1 MRTLMTKKLAGVLVA
16 ALTFAGCTNDLAK
29 EGTAD
34 VFMRIVAIVDA
45 ADGAPRVLSD
55 VGAGTPTFANVV
67 VAARSKNPNNNTL
80 NYIRAIQ
87 LERFEV
93 RYYRSDG
100 RSVEGVDVPYRFAG
114 DVRSAIDIGDSSN
127 NLSILL
133 EVVRSAAKL
142 EPPLLNLRNGGGAV
156 VLTLQAEITL
166 YGRTIGSNDIVKASA
181 SVPVE
186 FQFTPTNQLP

>member
-1 MRTLMTKKLAGVLVA
+1 MRTLMTKKLAGVVVA

-34 VFMRIVAIVDA
+34 VFMRIVAIQDLSGTPYV
-45 ADGAPRVLSD
+45 VSD
-55 VGAGTPTFANVV
+55 VGAATPTFANVV
-67 VAARSKNPNNNTL
+67 VAARSKNPSNNTI

-100 RSVEGVDVPYRFAG
+100 RSIEGTDVPYRFAG
-114 DVRSAIDIGDSSN
+114 DVRSAIDIGDSTN

-133 EVVRSAAKL
+133 EVVRPAAKL
-142 EPPLLNLRNGGGAV
+142 EPPLLNLRDGGGAA
-156 VLTLQAEITL
+156 VLTIQAEITL
-166 YGRTIGSNDIVKASA
+166 YGRTLASNDIVKASG